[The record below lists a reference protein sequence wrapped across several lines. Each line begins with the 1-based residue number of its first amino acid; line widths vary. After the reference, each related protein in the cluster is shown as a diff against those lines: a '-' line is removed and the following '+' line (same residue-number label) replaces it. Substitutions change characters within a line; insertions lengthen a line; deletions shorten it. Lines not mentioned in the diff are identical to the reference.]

1 MPDRR
6 RIVMVIDALGPGGA
20 QRQFAML
27 AAGLRRLGHET
38 EALTYWPGDF
48 FAGELAAAGVPA
60 ERVRAGSRPRLAL
73 AMRSAIRRR
82 DPDAVI
88 AFLPGP
94 GMLAELAGLPRRG
107 FAVIASERN
116 VDGAGRSL
124 RRALR
129 HALHRFADA
138 VVTNSHAQRERI
150 AALSP
155 ALEARTHVVV
165 NGVDLERF
173 APPQDGGEEAGGES
187 GRLRLL
193 TPARLQPQKN
203 PLALIE
209 AVAIVRRERPALDL
223 AVDWYGD
230 PVETGGEAG
239 GGRWA
244 RRARERQAGYARRV
258 VEAIAGASL
267 EGRFRLHR
275 AVPDPAPLYR
285 AADAVCLPSLSEGTP
300 NAVLE
305 AMACG
310 APVLAGRAGDTP
322 RLVADGRNGL
332 LFDARSPRAVADA
345 ILRFADLPPGER
357 RRMGREGRA
366 AAEAMLSPD
375 AFAGRWADLVE
386 RAIAGRRPDAAAP
399 ARPARRAREEA

>member
-1 MPDRR
+1 
-6 RIVMVIDALGPGGA
+6 MVIDSLGSGGA

-27 AAGLRRLGHET
+27 AAGLRRLGHEV

-48 FAGELAAAGVPA
+48 FAAELAASGVPV
-60 ERVRAGSRPRLAL
+60 ERVRARNRPHLAL
-73 AMRSAIRRR
+73 AMRRAIRRR

-94 GMLAELAGLPRRG
+94 SMLAELAGAPRRG
-107 FAVIASERN
+107 FALVASERN
-116 VDGAGRSL
+116 ADGAGRSP

-129 HALHRFADA
+129 HALHRLADA
-138 VVTNSHAQRERI
+138 VVSNSHAQRERI

-173 APPQDGGEEAGGES
+173 APPPEGADAGGDP

-203 PLALIE
+203 PLGLIE
-209 AVAIVRRERPALDL
+209 AIAIVRRERPSLDL
-223 AVDWYGD
+223 AADWYGD
-230 PVETGGEAG
+230 PIEAADG
-239 GGRWA
+239 DRWA
-244 RRARERQAGYARRV
+244 RRARGRQAGYARRV
-258 VEAIAGASL
+258 EAAVAERGL
-267 EGRFRLHR
+267 GDRFRLHR
-275 AVPDPAPLYR
+275 AAPDAAALYR
-285 AADAVCLPSLSEGTP
+285 AADALCLPSLYEGTP

-310 APVLAGRAGDTP
+310 TPVLAGRAGDTP
-322 RLVADGRNGL
+322 RLVADGRSGL
-332 LFDARSPRAVADA
+332 LFDARSPRDIADA
-345 ILRFADLPPGER
+345 ILRFADMPPEAR

-366 AAEAMLSPD
+366 TASAMLSPA
-375 AFAGRWADLVE
+375 AFAERWAELVE
-386 RAIAGRRPDAAAP
+386 RAIAGRRSGAGASS
-399 ARPARRAREEA
+399 RVARRAREEA

>member
-1 MPDRR
+1 
-6 RIVMVIDALGPGGA
+6 MVIDMLGPGGA

-27 AAGLRRLGHET
+27 AAGLRRLGHEV

-48 FAGELAAAGVPA
+48 FAAELAEAGVPV
-60 ERVRAGSRPRLAL
+60 ERVRARNRPHLAL
-73 AMRSAIRRR
+73 AMRRAIRRR
-82 DPDAVI
+82 DPDAAI

-94 GMLAELAGLPRRG
+94 SMLAELAGAPRRG
-107 FAVIASERN
+107 FALVASERN
-116 VDGAGRSL
+116 VDGAGRSP

-129 HALHRFADA
+129 HALHRLADA

-155 ALEARTHVVV
+155 GIEARTHVVV

-173 APPQDGGEEAGGES
+173 APPPDGAEAGGEP

-230 PVETGGEAG
+230 PIEAG
-239 GGRWA
+239 GGRGDRWA
-244 RRARERQAGYARRV
+244 RRARGRQAGYARRV
-258 VEAIAGASL
+258 EAAIAEASL
-267 EGRFRLHR
+267 GDRFRLHR
-275 AVPDPAPLYR
+275 AAPDAAPLYR
-285 AADAVCLPSLSEGTP
+285 AADAVCLPSLYEGTP
-300 NAVLE
+300 NAVTE

-322 RLVADGRNGL
+322 RLVADGRTGL
-332 LFDARSPRAVADA
+332 LFDARSPRDIAGA
-345 ILRFADLPPGER
+345 ILRFADLPPEAR

-366 AAEAMLSPD
+366 AAEAMPSPA
-375 AFAGRWADLVE
+375 AFAERWAEIVE
-386 RAIAGRRPDAAAP
+386 RAIAGRRSRAGAAS
-399 ARPARRAREEA
+399 RVAREEA